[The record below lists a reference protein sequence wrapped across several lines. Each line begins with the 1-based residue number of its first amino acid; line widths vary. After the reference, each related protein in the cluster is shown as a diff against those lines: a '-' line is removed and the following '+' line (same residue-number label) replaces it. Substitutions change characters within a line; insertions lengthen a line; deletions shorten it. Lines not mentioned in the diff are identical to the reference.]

1 MRPGRWW
8 SVILPMGLLMALSP
22 LSAQAGGP
30 NRPFAQQPNRQAVTQ
45 PQPRAFAPQMNRQA
59 FTSTQPRA
67 SVSSWNS
74 QPHQWQQPRGNAYGW
89 NNQPHQWQQPRG
101 NAYGWNNH
109 QRQGDQDR
117 DAYGRNGQNHQW
129 QQPRG
134 DAYGWN
140 NQQRQWGQP
149 RPSTAQGDRPGNQQF
164 QPANWGQHSN
174 TGSSYNRAGYPAQ
187 AQSPNTTP
195 HWSGY
200 NHNTT
205 MPASQTGAQ
214 PGFRHPEP
222 AGNAPQPIGQSPSGS
237 I

>member
-1 MRPGRWW
+1 MKPGRWW
-8 SVILPMGLLMALSP
+8 SVILPMALLMALSP

-30 NRPFAQQPNRQAVTQ
+30 NLPFAQQPNRQAVTQ

-67 SVSSWNS
+67 SVSS
-74 QPHQWQQPRGNAYGW
+74 W

-140 NQQRQWGQP
+140 NQQRQWQQP

-164 QPANWGQHSN
+164 QPTYGGQLSN
-174 TGSSYNRAGYPAQ
+174 SGPSYNRAGYPTQ
-187 AQSPNTTP
+187 AQSPNSTP
-195 HWSGY
+195 RWSGY
-200 NHNTT
+200 DHNTT